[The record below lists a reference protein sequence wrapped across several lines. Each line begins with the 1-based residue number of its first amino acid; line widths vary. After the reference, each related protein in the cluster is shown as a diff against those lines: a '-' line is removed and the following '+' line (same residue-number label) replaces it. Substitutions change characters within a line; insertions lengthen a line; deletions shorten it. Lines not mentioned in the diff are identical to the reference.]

1 MQLNEEQTLAVE
13 HPLNE
18 PACLIAGAGSGKTRV
33 LTERVRHLMDK
44 KGVVP
49 KRICAVTF
57 TNKAA
62 GELLTRLGLD
72 TNDTPLLNPRVST
85 IHSLALGAIRKN
97 PPAFSVEG
105 ECELKDRVSPLDDYD
120 QSQMMKKIIE
130 RGKITDTNPW
140 RVLENISFHRA
151 RGVGFMSDYTEEIA
165 AEAEVMHGG
174 YHAMGETELC
184 LWKLYEEEKA
194 RNSVVDFDDMLHLT
208 VRRFRR
214 DAKWRGAIQAMWDHV
229 LMDEAQD
236 TNPVQ
241 WEFVNSLLAPSNM
254 NIYVVGDMSQCQ
266 PPGSVVKIK
275 VSGHKPNGYG
285 KPWTPSEWVEKDI
298 STLVDGELAESW
310 TRKDQRTY
318 KIGRKIKVASRP
330 YKGILL
336 KVCTGDGKQT
346 RVTPN
351 HQLWVRL
358 GSETSGKYIVYL
370 MWRENFGFRVGMAK
384 LKRNNHAFGLTARM
398 RQEKADKGWVLA
410 VKDSKREARKL
421 EEIVSC
427 YYGIPQTC
435 FEADLERLDIF
446 QSLQT
451 ATVEASSPTSGS
463 LTAVL
468 PFEDRRREG
477 KGGSGWACLKAF
489 RLLWECPSM
498 VRWSENQR
506 QYNHNWRG
514 YFKTA
519 AANVQILVRA
529 GLQVYVPIEGNN
541 QSTPI
546 LVMPQMP
553 YEGLVYSLD
562 VEKDHTYVVD
572 GIVVGN
578 SIYGFNGAVPQ
589 ILKDF
594 SENWR
599 GVQPKLYR
607 IARNHRSGQKI
618 VDMANAIQNKMTRTI
633 PLKMESWRGLNG
645 EKGKIEIIRGT
656 MSRDIASE
664 IAIEIYKDNEKF
676 LRDAASVANG
686 VKPRE
691 SAARPISYRENCIL
705 VRAAIQIR
713 DIEAELVRRKIPYVV
728 RGGRG
733 LLQTEEVRDVLSYM
747 RLATNHRDFMAFV
760 RAASVPRRGCGE
772 VALEKIRAIA
782 NDKHDGD
789 LIAAAEGDK
798 NAKIASFGGI
808 VRLISQFGE
817 DPVAMLERTLAL
829 TQYTTYLAEKYK
841 RDSNKVKTKLENL
854 DRFAQLLE
862 GMVADNKMTAEDIIF
877 QLTLDRPKDDDE
889 SGAVTISTIHSA
901 KGLEWK
907 RVYVANVVESSL
919 PHKFSMGSE
928 DEIEEER
935 RLFYVACTR
944 ARDYLNLCVPAMYQ
958 QPDSPNVIMLK
969 PSRFLAEISVH

>member
-1 MQLNEEQTLAVE
+1 V
-13 HPLNE
+13 P
-18 PACLIAGAGSGKTRV
+18 P
-33 LTERVRHLMDK
+33 K
-44 KGVVP
+44 KILV
-49 KRICAVTF
+49 VTF

-62 GELLTRLGLD
+62 NEVNERLLKALPELENG
-72 TNDTPLLNPRVST
+72 PMPRVST
-85 IHSLALGAIRKN
+85 IHSLALSAIRKN
-97 PPAFSVEG
+97 PPAFSIDDKFT
-105 ECELKDRVSPLDDYD
+105 LKSKVSPLDDYD
-120 QSQMMKKIIE
+120 QGVMMKKIIDRE
-130 RGKITDTNPW
+130 KITDTNPW
-140 RVLENISFHRA
+140 RLLENISFHRA
-151 RGVGFMSDYTEEIA
+151 RGVGFMTDYTKEIA
-165 AEAEVMHGG
+165 LEAETMHGG
-174 YHAMGETELC
+174 YHALDETGLR
-184 LWKLYEEEKA
+184 LWQLYEEEKA

-214 DAKWRGAIQAMWDHV
+214 DTKWRAAIQAMWDHV

-241 WEFVNSLLAPSNM
+241 WEFVNSLLAPDNM

-266 PPGSVVKIK
+266 PPGSAVKIK
-275 VSGHKPNGYG
+275 VSGHKSNGYG

-330 YKGILL
+330 YKGILF

-398 RQEKADKGWVLA
+398 RKEKADKGWVLA

-489 RLLWECPSM
+489 CLLWECPSM

-607 IARNHRSGQKI
+607 IARNHRSVPEI
-618 VDMANAIQNKMTRTI
+618 VTLANRIQSTMTRTI
-633 PLKMESWRGLNG
+633 PLKMESWRGMNG
-645 EKGKIEIIRGT
+645 EHGMKETIVGNLARHIAV
-656 MSRDIASE
+656 DIAT
-664 IAIEIYKDNEKF
+664 EIYRDNEKF
-676 LRDAASVANG
+676 QRDASVTATG
-686 VKPRE
+686 GKPRE
-691 SAARPISYRENCIL
+691 SSAKPIPYRENCIL

-713 DIEAELVRRKIPYVV
+713 DIETELVKRRIPYIV

-733 LLQTEEVRDVLSYM
+733 LLQTEEVRDVLAYM
-747 RLATNHRDFMAFV
+747 RLATNHNDFMAFV
-760 RAASVPRRGCGE
+760 RAAQVPRRGCGE
-772 VALEKIRAIA
+772 VALERIRVVA
-782 NDKHDGD
+782 NEKYDGD
-789 LIAAAEGDK
+789 LITAAETND
-798 NAKIASFGGI
+798 NIKIAAFGGI
-808 VRLISQFGE
+808 VRNITQFRE
-817 DPVAMLERTLAL
+817 DPVAALKQVLTL
-829 TQYTTYLAEKYK
+829 TQYKTYISDKYK
-841 RDSNKVKTKLENL
+841 KDTNKVKTKLENL
-854 DRFAQLLE
+854 ERFAQLVE
-862 GMVADNKMTAEDIIF
+862 GMVEGGTMTAEDLIF

-889 SGAVTISTIHSA
+889 AGSVTISTIHSA

-907 RVYVANVVESSL
+907 RVYVANVVEGSL
-919 PHKFSMGSE
+919 PHKLSMGSD

-944 ARDYLNLCVPAMYQ
+944 ARDFLILCVPNMLQ
-958 QPDSPNVIMLK
+958 QPNSPNVTLLK
-969 PSRFLAEISVH
+969 PSRFLAEIQSSRV